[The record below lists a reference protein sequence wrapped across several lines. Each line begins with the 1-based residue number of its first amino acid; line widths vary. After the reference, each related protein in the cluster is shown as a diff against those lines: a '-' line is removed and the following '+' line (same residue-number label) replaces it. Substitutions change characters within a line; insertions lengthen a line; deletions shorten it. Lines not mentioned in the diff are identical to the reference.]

1 MGGLIDELEKKI
13 KDKKAKIGI
22 IGMGY
27 VGIPLGLEFAGTGF
41 SVTGFDKDS
50 ARVKEINSGKQ
61 VMKHIPAKSMK
72 EFVKKNNGSST
83 TEFSEIRDMDCLI
96 ICVPT
101 PLDEHE
107 QPDMSYIESASKEI
121 GKNLRKGQLIVLEST
136 TYPGTTR
143 EIVKPIL
150 EKSKLEAGE
159 DFFLAYS
166 PEREDPGNKEF
177 SVSAIPK
184 VMGGLTDNCLRL
196 TSNLYK
202 NIVSETVEV
211 SSLETAEATKL
222 MENIFRAVNIA
233 MVNELKLIL
242 SRMGINIWE
251 VIDAAKTKPFGFMP
265 FYPGPGMGGHC
276 IPIDPFYLSWKA
288 KEYNTEAKFIELAG
302 VINRKMTEH
311 IAHRI
316 GRALNDDK
324 KSIRGSKILIVG
336 VAYKKDIDDIRESPA
351 LRIMD
356 LLKHKGAKITYHDPN
371 VKNVGPLKSLDLTQN
386 TINEQ
391 DAIVITTDH
400 TNIDYKSLGKH
411 AKLIVDTRNIMA
423 TVKNPKA
430 RVIRA

>member
-1 MGGLIDELEKKI
+1 M
-13 KDKKAKIGI
+13 
-22 IGMGY
+22 
-27 VGIPLGLEFAGTGF
+27 
-41 SVTGFDKDS
+41 
-50 ARVKEINSGKQ
+50 
-61 VMKHIPAKSMK
+61 
-72 EFVKKNNGSST
+72 KKNKGSAT
-83 TEFSEIRDMDCLI
+83 YKFSEIGDRDCLI

-101 PLDEHE
+101 PLDKHE

-121 GKNLRKGQLIVLEST
+121 GKSLRKGQLIVLEST

-150 EKSKLEAGE
+150 EKSKLKAGE

-184 VMGGLTDNCLRL
+184 VMGGLTDDCLRL

-233 MVNELKLIL
+233 MVNELKLVL
-242 SRMGINIWE
+242 SRMGVNIWE

-302 VINRKMTEH
+302 EINRKMTEH

-336 VAYKKDIDDIRESPA
+336 VAYKKDIDDVRESPA

-356 LLKHKGAKITYHDPN
+356 LLKYKGGKINYHDPY
-371 VKNVGPLKSLDLTQN
+371 VESMDSLKSLDLTKD
-386 TINEQ
+386 IIEEQ

-400 TNIDYKSLGKH
+400 TSIDYTSLGKY

>member
-177 SVSAIPK
+177 SISEIPK

-302 VINRKMTEH
+302 EINRKMTEH

>member
-1 MGGLIDELEKKI
+1 MGGLIDKLEKKI

-107 QPDMSYIESASKEI
+107 QPDMSYIESASKKI

-233 MVNELKLIL
+233 MVNELKLIF

-302 VINRKMTEH
+302 EINRKMTEH
-311 IAHRI
+311 IVHRI

-336 VAYKKDIDDIRESPA
+336 VAYKKDIDDMRESPA

>member
-177 SVSAIPK
+177 SISEIPK

-302 VINRKMTEH
+302 EINRKMTEH

-336 VAYKKDIDDIRESPA
+336 VAYKKDIDDMRESPA

-391 DAIVITTDH
+391 DAIVIITDH

>member
-61 VMKHIPAKSMK
+61 VIKHIPAKSMK

-83 TEFSEIRDMDCLI
+83 TDFSEIRDMDCLI

-177 SVSAIPK
+177 SISAIPK

-233 MVNELKLIL
+233 MVNELKLIF

-302 VINRKMTEH
+302 EINRKMTEH
-311 IAHRI
+311 IVHRI

-351 LRIMD
+351 LRIMN

>member
-150 EKSKLEAGE
+150 EKSKLKAGK

-177 SVSAIPK
+177 SISEIPK

-233 MVNELKLIL
+233 MVNELKLIF

-302 VINRKMTEH
+302 EINRKMTEH

-336 VAYKKDIDDIRESPA
+336 VAYKKDIDDMRESPA

>member
-83 TEFSEIRDMDCLI
+83 TDFSEIRDMDCLI

-233 MVNELKLIL
+233 MVNELKLIF

-302 VINRKMTEH
+302 EINRKMTEH
-311 IAHRI
+311 IVHRI

-351 LRIMD
+351 LRIIH